1 MEMTPAA
8 ANIKLTV
15 LDSKAQTTDRLDSL
29 VRFTNAGLPQEL
41 IHRLGELWDARQEMS
56 GRVVHVGN
64 IIFMEINRFIDENPN
79 LAIGVALGAAVG
91 ALTAMIPGIGPLL
104 APFTMAAAVLIGAL
118 SGQDL
123 DNEKGANGAI
133 GQIAQDLINLAR
145 KFFELLAS
153 IFNALRTETA

>member
-1 MEMTPAA
+1 
-8 ANIKLTV
+8 
-15 LDSKAQTTDRLDSL
+15 
-29 VRFTNAGLPQEL
+29 
-41 IHRLGELWDARQEMS
+41 
-56 GRVVHVGN
+56 
-64 IIFMEINRFIDENPN
+64 MEINRFIDENPN